1 MKVFC
6 KKKYPA
12 IYNNIEIYT
21 KDKWYD
27 VTNIERDKDNKII
40 AYEIVTNDPNY
51 DGIYF
56 YMDINLS
63 FYDFSS
69 YFNTE
74 QEIRKIKLN
83 KIKNL

>member
-6 KKKYPA
+6 KRTYPL
-12 IYNNIEIYT
+12 YSKDEIYT

-27 VTNIERDKDNKII
+27 VTSIDRDKNGKIL

-56 YMDINLS
+56 YMIDYYS
-63 FYDFSS
+63 SYDFLS

-74 QEIRKIKLN
+74 QEIRKMKLN